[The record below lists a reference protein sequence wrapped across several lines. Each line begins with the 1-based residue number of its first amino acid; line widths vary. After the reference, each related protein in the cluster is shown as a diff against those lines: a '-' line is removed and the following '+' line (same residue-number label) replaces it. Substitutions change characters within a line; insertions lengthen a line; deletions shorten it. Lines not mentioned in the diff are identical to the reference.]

1 MGWGQRG
8 RQPGLGVLRSR
19 VDRPLLPGRMN
30 VLAKMALRLVVI
42 GVLALMWLHW
52 TGLRAATEE
61 GFEKVQAAA
70 REAKEQARGE
80 AYNQPDL
87 RTGNEM

>member
-1 MGWGQRG
+1 M
-8 RQPGLGVLRSR
+8 LELLLELRDFS
-19 VDRPLLPGRMN
+19 LLLLCHHVTFMPN
-30 VLAKMALRLVVI
+30 LATHDPAR
-42 GVLALMWLHW
+42 
-52 TGLRAATEE
+52 TEE

>member
-1 MGWGQRG
+1 
-8 RQPGLGVLRSR
+8 
-19 VDRPLLPGRMN
+19 
-30 VLAKMALRLVVI
+30 MATSSP
-42 GVLALMWLHW
+42 MEWLSA
-52 TGLRAATEE
+52 GLRAATEE

-80 AYNQPDL
+80 AYNQPAL

>member
-1 MGWGQRG
+1 
-8 RQPGLGVLRSR
+8 
-19 VDRPLLPGRMN
+19 MN

-61 GFEKVQAAA
+61 GFEKVQA
-70 REAKEQARGE
+70 
-80 AYNQPDL
+80 
-87 RTGNEM
+87 